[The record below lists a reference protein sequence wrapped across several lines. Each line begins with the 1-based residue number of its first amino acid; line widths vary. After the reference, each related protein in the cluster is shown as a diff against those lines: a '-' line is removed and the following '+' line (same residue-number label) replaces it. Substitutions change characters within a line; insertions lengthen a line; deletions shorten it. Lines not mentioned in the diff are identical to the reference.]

1 MAKKLVSDNSNDED
15 VEYKG
20 HFCSECSAM
29 APAVGN
35 QHSFTMARS
44 ALLLTS
50 FIITLDSMIYRITN
64 FSLAG
69 RQKSSLLPTTCDQ
82 LP

>member
-1 MAKKLVSDNSNDED
+1 MARAARDGV
-15 VEYKG
+15 
-20 HFCSECSAM
+20 HRR
-29 APAVGN
+29 N

-69 RQKSSLLPTTCDQ
+69 RQKSSLLPTTCDL

>member
-1 MAKKLVSDNSNDED
+1 MARAARDGV
-15 VEYKG
+15 
-20 HFCSECSAM
+20 HRR
-29 APAVGN
+29 N

-69 RQKSSLLPTTCDQ
+69 ERGKMSDQRLGLRAAREPNSSSRQLVAGGGEEG
-82 LP
+82 